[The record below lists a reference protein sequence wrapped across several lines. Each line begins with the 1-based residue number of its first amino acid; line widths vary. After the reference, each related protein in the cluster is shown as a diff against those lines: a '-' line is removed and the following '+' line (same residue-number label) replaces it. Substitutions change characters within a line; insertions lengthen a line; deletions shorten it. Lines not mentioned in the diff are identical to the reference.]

1 MKLTLLLQP
10 TSSNDHQSNHVS
22 VEVSIPHNSTVEEL
36 IYALPPTIDQ
46 SNLIP
51 SNINLWYSGQKLQNT
66 NTLESYGITSET
78 AKDSNMLIYI
88 TLDEECPSDDI
99 TASSAIT
106 KKNKP
111 LKKSRSSKSKSKKC
125 TFPNCN
131 SLPLRMVGDCQLCQ
145 GKFCSKHRLLESH
158 LCKGLKSWK
167 DTCFERNAIKLQSE
181 QTVAPKV

>member
-10 TSSNDHQSNHVS
+10 TSSNDHQSNHIS
-22 VEVSIPHNSTVEEL
+22 VEVAVPEDSTVEDL
-36 IYALPPTIDQ
+36 VNSLPSSIDQ
-46 SNLIP
+46 FSLAATNV
-51 SNINLWYSGQKLQNT
+51 NLWYSGQKLANE
-66 NTLESYGITSET
+66 NTLESYGITNET
-78 AKDSNMLIYI
+78 VKDSNLLIFI
-88 TLDEECPSDDI
+88 TLDGDSPLSDADSA
-99 TASSAIT
+99 TA

-111 LKKSRSSKSKSKKC
+111 LKKSRSSKSKSKRC